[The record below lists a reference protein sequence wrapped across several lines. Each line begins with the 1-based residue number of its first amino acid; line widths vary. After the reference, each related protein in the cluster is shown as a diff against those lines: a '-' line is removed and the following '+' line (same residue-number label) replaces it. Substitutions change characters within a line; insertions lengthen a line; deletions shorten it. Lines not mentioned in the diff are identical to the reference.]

1 MLEWLVFLAG
11 SLLFII
17 NLSAQREHATNPP
30 SGDTTATLPEDLTAA
45 LESYK
50 SLLVASTSNP
60 SNTGAA
66 EATANAKIQLDMQLA
81 QWQEDVAAMQNDIET
96 NVDSSSGLGTDVA
109 TLHKEVSTYE
119 ETLPKL
125 KDTLTK
131 SKTLAMEKTQ
141 DLTMMIAKSVAVFT
155 IGVFAVFVSGV
166 N

>member
-1 MLEWLVFLAG
+1 
-11 SLLFII
+11 
-17 NLSAQREHATNPP
+17 
-30 SGDTTATLPEDLTAA
+30 
-45 LESYK
+45 
-50 SLLVASTSNP
+50 
-60 SNTGAA
+60 
-66 EATANAKIQLDMQLA
+66 LDMQLA
-81 QWQEDVAAMQNDIET
+81 QWQEDVTAMQTDIET
-96 NVDSSSGLGTDVA
+96 NVDSASGLGTDVA

-166 N
+166 Y